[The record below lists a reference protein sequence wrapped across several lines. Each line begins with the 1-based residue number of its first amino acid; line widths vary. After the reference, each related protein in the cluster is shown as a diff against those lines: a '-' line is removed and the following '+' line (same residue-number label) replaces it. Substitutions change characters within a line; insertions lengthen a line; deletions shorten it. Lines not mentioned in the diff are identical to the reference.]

1 MKCNMREER
10 SYTTLT
16 FNTKKGITKSNQE
29 PKVNYLKMEDLYN
42 YASMF
47 VTKTIH
53 EGNYDEKEIELIGT
67 LQCYIDSYITLMQS
81 NYYTLLSMRG
91 DNVSLFYLFR
101 IYQILF
107 TLQSMKIFAVEN
119 QYTLPFDDTI
129 IITRIEKFSQMMK
142 ERLSKGIQY
151 DWINMIIHPFILEIS
166 LTDLYYKKGIGMGF
180 SYDDFYNIPHFQD
193 EVIKRCNPKMIRTIQ
208 EEEKETLQKKSQ
220 FFLDFYEKM
229 KMIEKRLDKEM
240 LWVHGIFSYKLE
252 ALLKLFLAKGDSID
266 MESIIVIINS
276 LLNNLIQDID
286 SFDHSRYLGVDVD
299 DPFTMD
305 HFWRLRADLLNPLI
319 NLL

>member
-1 MKCNMREER
+1 MKCNMKEER
-10 SYTTLT
+10 SYITLT
-16 FNTKKGITKSNQE
+16 FNTKKGITKYNQE
-29 PKVNYLKMEDLYN
+29 PKDNYLKMEDLYD

-47 VTKTIH
+47 VTKIIH

-67 LQCYIDSYITLMQS
+67 LQEHIDSYITLMQS
-81 NYYTLLSMRG
+81 NYYSLLNMCGNS
-91 DNVSLFYLFR
+91 VSLFYLSR

-107 TLQSMKIFAVEN
+107 TLQGMKIFAVEN
-119 QYTLPFDDTI
+119 QYTLSFDDI
-129 IITRIEKFSQMMK
+129 IMIIERFSQMME

-151 DWINMIIHPFILEIS
+151 DWNNMIIHPFILEIL
-166 LTDLYYKKGIGMGF
+166 LTDLYYKKGIQIGF

-193 EVIKRCNPKMIRTIQ
+193 EVIKRCNPRMIRMIQ
-208 EEEKETLQKKSQ
+208 EEEKEKLQKKSH

-252 ALLKLFLAKGDSID
+252 ALLKLLLVKRDSID
-266 MESIIVIINS
+266 TESAIVVINS

-299 DPFTMD
+299 DPYVMD
-305 HFWRLRADLLNPLI
+305 SFWKLRADLLNPLI